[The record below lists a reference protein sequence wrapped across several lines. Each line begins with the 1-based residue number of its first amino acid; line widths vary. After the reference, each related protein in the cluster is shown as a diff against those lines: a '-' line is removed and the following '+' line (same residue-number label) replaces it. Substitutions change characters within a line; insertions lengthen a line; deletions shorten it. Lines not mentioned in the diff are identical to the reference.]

1 MKALIYSL
9 VRPLAEPAEPRLP
22 VFRFIHGRDY
32 YHVFAIAKTR
42 KYDQG
47 GNKRSLGAKTRSSS
61 APTRYAA
68 RLLKGR
74 NDGDHFFCGK
84 RPFDLSPDL
93 GRGLLLRIP
102 PHERIGRC
110 HGLARGAPQSGS
122 CMLALDKSPNFNNRI
137 SLDVAILTRD
147 KTVHSRQN

>member
-102 PHERIGRC
+102 PHGRIGRC
-110 HGLARGAPQSGS
+110 HGLARGAPRLPRFRNCEIMATVSKRMKSTGS
-122 CMLALDKSPNFNNRI
+122 DRSDVLIGRI
-137 SLDVAILTRD
+137 
-147 KTVHSRQN
+147 K